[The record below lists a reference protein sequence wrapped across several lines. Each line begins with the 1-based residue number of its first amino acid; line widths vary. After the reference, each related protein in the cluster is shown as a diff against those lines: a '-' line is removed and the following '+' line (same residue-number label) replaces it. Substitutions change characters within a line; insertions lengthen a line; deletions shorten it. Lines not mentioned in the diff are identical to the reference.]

1 MVVFFS
7 DDDDDDDTQQL
18 LAITNIQLHVIIS
31 VDEHTGM
38 VLEYVRIHYWK
49 MDKCLRMQLQFD

>member
-1 MVVFFS
+1 
-7 DDDDDDDTQQL
+7 
-18 LAITNIQLHVIIS
+18 
-31 VDEHTGM
+31 M

>member
-38 VLEYVRIHYWK
+38 VLEYVRIHY
-49 MDKCLRMQLQFD
+49 